1 MGHEPHREQRATRR
15 EECLTE
21 LMRGR
26 NKTAG
31 PMKTKAAQKHPY
43 FLQAA
48 GTRMRRWIVIQG
60 GKAPSR
66 PSRYVLTCSRATK
79 YKFSCTD
86 MQDKDEMYIRR
97 PTK

>member
-26 NKTAG
+26 DKTAG

-43 FLQAA
+43 FLQARRKA
-48 GTRMRRWIVIQG
+48 HEAIDCHTRREG
-60 GKAPSR
+60 A
-66 PSRYVLTCSRATK
+66 
-79 YKFSCTD
+79 
-86 MQDKDEMYIRR
+86 E
-97 PTK
+97 